1 MDVDSSVEIDWERGM
16 GWAEEGK
23 RGKVGTT
30 NRITIKNDLKKK
42 KKNHM
47 IMSLDT
53 GKASDK
59 IQQPTMI
66 RIQRKRNRGDL
77 NLI

>member
-30 NRITIKNDLKKK
+30 NRITIKNGLKKK
-42 KKNHM
+42 RR
-47 IMSLDT
+47 
-53 GKASDK
+53 K
-59 IQQPTMI
+59 IT
-66 RIQRKRNRGDL
+66 
-77 NLI
+77 